1 MQLIGGRLEMNPK
14 YLRVP
19 AAAQIAQLS
28 PWTIRRYLSDGRLT
42 RYKICGATLVAEAEL
57 LALIRPETRSEAAA
71 RNIARER
78 CGRGSAMSDR
88 LTQEDRF
95 LNMLH
100 AAWPGEVPA
109 VALSQISLQF
119 GARLFSLRRRGW
131 IVTNRIVRQP
141 DGTKH
146 SFYKMGPRPIPPSK
160 ELRAAHSA
168 KPLPTSSVRTDLLFD
183 LPGEH
188 RDLG

>member
-1 MQLIGGRLEMNPK
+1 
-14 YLRVP
+14 
-19 AAAQIAQLS
+19 
-28 PWTIRRYLSDGRLT
+28 
-42 RYKICGATLVAEAEL
+42 
-57 LALIRPETRSEAAA
+57 
-71 RNIARER
+71 
-78 CGRGSAMSDR
+78 MSDR

-183 LPGEH
+183 LPGGASRPWLAKSISPFAIGRSSKPALTSTAEPWTGAVVPISAITLTRNATPIMRH
-188 RDLG
+188 